1 MIKLQTVY
9 IPTKVEDELPDTY
22 ESQFEL
28 IANQHK
34 NLGWFN
40 KNVSREHMGA
50 THWLKPTEAFVFT
63 PEELKQVLSNAWND
77 GRNGTEFTGNFP
89 FTSNRYVNHSPEEYI
104 ENFLNK

>member
-9 IPTKVEDELPDTY
+9 IPINGDSDLAACY
-22 ESQFEL
+22 FSQFEEWT
-28 IANQHK
+28 HK
-34 NLGWFN
+34 ESI
-40 KNVSREHMGA
+40 KEV
-50 THWLKPTEAFVFT
+50 KAFVFT